1 MRRGGAIEC
10 RGRPGTGSRDGG
22 QAAEANGG
30 EPEGLAARGGL
41 RYRSGFRRRPAPAA
55 RIEAAPRPHR
65 LAA

>member
-10 RGRPGTGSRDGG
+10 RGRGRRRGL
-22 QAAEANGG
+22 AAGANGG